1 VIFLA
6 RKLFLLLGFLVVFA
20 AESAYFARQWAAGV
34 MRLYGERAFFRN
46 DQIGAWT
53 LYRRALSLGG
63 ERDTLE
69 NDLAQL
75 LLFGL
80 DQTSAGVRVRTAM
93 PSEDAVRT
101 SLEYVARRIR
111 DTPYRAYEWSL
122 ASDVYFHEARLRRQ
136 NILLDLSEL
145 TEDPL
150 DILLPEERLGLAALE
165 TAARLEPTNYLYQD
179 LLTEK
184 FLELGS
190 VSRAAVYCRR
200 SVASLPI
207 LSEHP
212 FLGRPDLAPE
222 LLEAAIGGVED
233 SRLQDSMIP
242 RGLIES
248 ATGDF
253 LWRKGQTQRSVG
265 FLRRAVSLAPDLF
278 EAQYGLGLATYT
290 LGDYDEALRH
300 LKEASRIE
308 PDNPT
313 PNVHMGLSY
322 TAMGDLPA
330 AIDQFRSAREKD
342 ARGLWY
348 FLLLGDALEKAGQV
362 REAERQFVAGA
373 NVNPDSTE
381 AWATLL
387 AFYTRHRELRPA
399 AEVCSRLRVLSP
411 AETRYK
417 EQCVTLGLE
426 VH

>member
-1 VIFLA
+1 MA
-6 RKLFLLLGFLVVFA
+6 RKVFLLLGFFVVFA
-20 AESAYFARQWAAGV
+20 AESAYFARQCAAGIL
-34 MRLYGERAFFRN
+34 RLRGERAFFRN
-46 DQIGAWT
+46 DHTGAWT
-53 LYRRALSLGG
+53 FYRRALSLGG
-63 ERDTLE
+63 ERETLE
-69 NDLAQL
+69 NDLAEL

-80 DQTSAGVRVRTAM
+80 DQTWAGVRIRTAL
-93 PSEDAVRT
+93 PSEDAVRAG
-101 SLEYVARRIR
+101 LDFVARRIR
-111 DTPYRAYEWSL
+111 ETPYKAYEWSL
-122 ASDVYFHEARLRRQ
+122 ASDVYFHEARLHRQ
-136 NILLDLSEL
+136 NTSLDLSML

-165 TAARLEPTNYLYQD
+165 TAARLEPTNYIYQD

-200 SVASLPI
+200 SVASLPV
-207 LSEHP
+207 LSEHS

-242 RGLIES
+242 RATVES
-248 ATGDF
+248 AAGDF
-253 LWRKGQTQRSVG
+253 LWRNGQTQRSLD
-265 FLRRAVSLAPDLF
+265 FLKRAVSLAPDLF
-278 EAQYGLGLATYT
+278 EAQYGLGLAAYT

-300 LKEASRIE
+300 LEEASRIQ

-322 TAMGDLPA
+322 TALGDLPA

-348 FLLLGDALEKAGQV
+348 FLLLGDALEKSGQI

-373 NVNPDSTE
+373 NVNPDSSE
-381 AWATLL
+381 AWAALL
-387 AFYTRHRELRPA
+387 TFYTRHRDLRPA
-399 AEVCSRLRVLSP
+399 TEACSRLRVLSP

-426 VH
+426 TR